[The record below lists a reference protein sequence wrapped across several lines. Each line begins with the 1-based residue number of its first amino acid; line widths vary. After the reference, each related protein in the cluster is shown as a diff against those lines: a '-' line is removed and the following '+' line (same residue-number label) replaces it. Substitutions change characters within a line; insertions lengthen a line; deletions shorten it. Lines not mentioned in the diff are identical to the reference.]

1 MHLLTANQP
10 LGDTRLALPGPAA
23 AVRAVPVDER
33 LLAEL
38 AAAGFVNPHYSFRGS
53 SPCFRLGTAELRETR
68 IAASK

>member
-1 MHLLTANQP
+1 
-10 LGDTRLALPGPAA
+10 
-23 AVRAVPVDER
+23 VRAVPVDER